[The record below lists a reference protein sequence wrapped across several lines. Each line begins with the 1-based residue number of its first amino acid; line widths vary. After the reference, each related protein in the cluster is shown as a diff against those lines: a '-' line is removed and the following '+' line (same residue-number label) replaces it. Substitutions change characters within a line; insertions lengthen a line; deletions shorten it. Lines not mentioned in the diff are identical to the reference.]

1 MATTVDFMADGC
13 KWNADSSGC
22 YLCIP
27 VKTSRHAVSILE
39 KLETGKEYTAEI
51 KRKRQRRSLDA
62 NAYFWVLLDKLAAA
76 LHVKK
81 TELYRN
87 YIREVG
93 GNCYHLALQDKAVE
107 TFRQHWESHGTGWV
121 ITTQPSKLDGCTTV
135 CAYYGSSEYDTE
147 QMARLIDLVVQDCHQ
162 VGVETKS
169 TEELASLMEQ
179 WHEKKDK
186 SVADQ

>member
-1 MATTVDFMADGC
+1 MQLEFKADGC
-13 KWNADSSGC
+13 KWQADNTGC

-27 VKTSRHAVSILE
+27 VPSPGHAGRILDG
-39 KLETGKEYTAEI
+39 LEPGKEYTAEI
-51 KRKRQRRSLDA
+51 KRKRQHRSLDA
-62 NAYFWVLLDKLAAA
+62 NAYFWVLLDRLAAA
-76 LHVKK
+76 LQVKK
-81 TELYRN
+81 TELYRH

-107 TFRQHWESHGTGWV
+107 TFRRHWESHGTGWV

-169 TEELASLMEQ
+169 PEELASLMEQ
-179 WHEKKDK
+179 WNEKKDK
-186 SVADQ
+186 RAADQ